1 MRRYFVSK
9 NFESRIKEYIF
20 IILTAT
26 IFLIISTI
34 KSFPQENVFTV
45 DNVKVV
51 GKIDTNFSREK
62 FISKAFKESFQI
74 LMSKILVSKDV
85 LKLNN
90 TELREIRTLISSFQ
104 VLEETYKKNEYE
116 AIFKVKYNDNKIK
129 KLLARKNISFSQPK
143 NISVVFFPILFVND
157 NIKNF
162 SENYFY
168 NNWEAIEIKN
178 ELINYILPIEDLD
191 DLSEIKKM
199 KNNIEK
205 LNITKLVIKYN
216 ITNYA
221 FVLMN
226 YNNQKLKVHIKTN
239 LNDNNVSRNASYGL
253 DNFNDEKKLE
263 PILKELKMKISDI
276 WKEQNLVNLLM
287 PLSIQIKFQHENL
300 VDLDKLKKS
309 LYKINIIDNFTIQ
322 EFDINH
328 SYLKIYYFGNPKK
341 LKNDLL
347 VYGYQLKND
356 QGYWELYKNE

>member
-62 FISKAFKESFQI
+62 FISRAFKESFQI

-116 AIFKVKYNDNKIK
+116 AIFKIKYNDNKIK
-129 KLLARKNISFSQPK
+129 KLLARKNISFSEPK

-216 ITNYA
+216 IKNYA

-239 LNDNNVSRNASYGL
+239 LNDNNVSRNASYEL

-300 VDLDKLKKS
+300 LDLDKLKKS

-341 LKNDLL
+341 LKTDLL